1 MRMFNRLHLS
11 LLLALLAVA
20 PSSTLVAQ
28 PNQPIAGVTV
38 VRNRVAA
45 TGSLR
50 VIARLSQGALPPG
63 VAMTGAALARVQSDL
78 ISAMRATGVAHAEPI
93 EGLALVVLEVNQSQ
107 LDALLASGQVEAVQ
121 EDTIEDAYL
130 IDSVPLVS
138 APNAWSQGARG
149 AGQAVAILDTGV
161 DQVHPFLTGRIVSEA
176 CFSSNSPA
184 NGATTV
190 CPNGQTNQTGA
201 GAAAP
206 CAINGCRHGTH
217 VAGIAAG
224 RGANFSG
231 VPPDADLIAVQ
242 VFSQF
247 TDQPN
252 NPNIQ
257 PCASRGQASPCVRTF
272 ASDQIRGLQRVQ
284 NLVGNFAIAA
294 VNMSL
299 GGGQNQ
305 TACDSDMRKG
315 VIDQLRNAGIVTVI
329 SSGNDGFTNAVGAP
343 GCISTAVTVGAT
355 TKMDTVAN
363 FSNSASLV
371 DLLAPGQNINSSVPQ
386 GGFQSLSGTSM
397 AAPHVAGAF
406 AVLRSGASNA
416 TVDAIENAL
425 VVTGQPITDNRNNLT
440 RPRINVGA
448 ALRSLTPV
456 EPTQIDWLTPVL
468 SILLE

>member
-1 MRMFNRLHLS
+1 L
-11 LLLALLAVA
+11 
-20 PSSTLVAQ
+20 T
-28 PNQPIAGVTV
+28 
-38 VRNRVAA
+38 
-45 TGSLR
+45 
-50 VIARLSQGALPPG
+50 
-63 VAMTGAALARVQSDL
+63 
-78 ISAMRATGVAHAEPI
+78 
-93 EGLALVVLEVNQSQ
+93 LVVLEVNQSQ
-107 LDALLASGQVEAVQ
+107 LDALLASGQIDAVQ

-130 IDSVPLVS
+130 IDSVPLVN
-138 APNAWSQGARG
+138 APDAWSLGARG

-161 DQVHPFLTGRIVSEA
+161 DQGHPLLTGRIVSEA

-190 CPNGQTNQTGA
+190 CPNGQSNQTGA

-206 CAINGCRHGTH
+206 CTINGCNHGTH

-231 VPPDADLIAVQ
+231 VAPDADIIAVQ
-242 VFSQF
+242 VFSRF

-257 PCASRGQASPCVRTF
+257 PCASTGAASPCVRTF
-272 ASDQIRGLQRVQ
+272 TSDQIRGLQRVQ
-284 NLVGNFAIAA
+284 NLVGNFTIAA

-305 TACDSDMRKG
+305 TACDSDIRKG
-315 VIDQLRNAGIVTVI
+315 VIDQLRNARIATVI
-329 SSGNDGFTNAVGAP
+329 ASGNDGFTNAVGAP

-355 TKMDTVAN
+355 TKMDAVAN

-397 AAPHVAGAF
+397 ATPHVSCAPF
-406 AVLRSGASNA
+406 TQQTQYSLSG
-416 TVDAIENAL
+416 V
-425 VVTGQPITDNRNNLT
+425 R
-440 RPRINVGA
+440 
-448 ALRSLTPV
+448 
-456 EPTQIDWLTPVL
+456 
-468 SILLE
+468 